1 MPSRE
6 RKPVA
11 YAKQQRKKGTLTKD
25 EIVQCA
31 FNLIANKGTEGCS
44 MRALGN
50 ELGVSAMALYGYI
63 PSRESLLNEVVERF
77 LKTVDTRALRGER
90 WEDTLIR
97 TTLSLRRAFVS
108 SPHFAELMCDP
119 CVGRGIEPYMLELR
133 LIYLGQGMP
142 EDIAVQLIAI
152 TDSYL
157 TGFALRARQ
166 NLRIEQ
172 AEAARK
178 QAEAD
183 ASRFATTS
191 RVPGML
197 TGKAN
202 PAAEQPRFNER
213 WRQTVAEGYSETSFQ
228 KGLLVIIEG
237 IRAGM
242 AGRPA
247 NWQTPQ

>member
-1 MPSRE
+1 M
-6 RKPVA
+6 A

-119 CVGRGIEPYMLELR
+119 CVGPGIEPYMLELR

-157 TGFALRARQ
+157 TGLALRARQ
-166 NLRIEQ
+166 NLRIEP
-172 AEAARK
+172 K
-178 QAEAD
+178 QR
-183 ASRFATTS
+183 ASRQRPMQRALRRHRASPACSQAKRTPPPNNRASTS
-191 RVPGML
+191 AGAKPSP
-197 TGKAN
+197 KAI
-202 PAAEQPRFNER
+202 PRPR
-213 WRQTVAEGYSETSFQ
+213 SKRAYS
-228 KGLLVIIEG
+228 
-237 IRAGM
+237 
-242 AGRPA
+242 
-247 NWQTPQ
+247 

>member
-1 MPSRE
+1 M
-6 RKPVA
+6 A

-119 CVGRGIEPYMLELR
+119 CVGPGIEPYMLELR

-166 NLRIEQ
+166 NLRI
-172 AEAARK
+172 
-178 QAEAD
+178 
-183 ASRFATTS
+183 ASRSGT
-191 RVPGML
+191 
-197 TGKAN
+197 
-202 PAAEQPRFNER
+202 Q
-213 WRQTVAEGYSETSFQ
+213 
-228 KGLLVIIEG
+228 
-237 IRAGM
+237 
-242 AGRPA
+242 AGRGRCSALCDDIARPRHAHRQSESRRRTTALQRALASNRRRRLFRDLVPKGPTRNYRGHSRRHGRTARELA
-247 NWQTPQ
+247 NAAITC

>member
-1 MPSRE
+1 M
-6 RKPVA
+6 A

-119 CVGRGIEPYMLELR
+119 CVGPGIEPYMLELR

-152 TDSYL
+152 TDSVPY
-157 TGFALRARQ
+157 G
-166 NLRIEQ
+166 LRI
-172 AEAARK
+172 ACTPKFAHR
-178 QAEAD
+178 
-183 ASRFATTS
+183 ASRSGTQTGRGRCSALCDDIARPWHAHRQCESRRRTTALQRALAPNRRRRLFRDLVPKGPTRNYRGHSRWHGGAT
-191 RVPGML
+191 RKL
-197 TGKAN
+197 AN
-202 PAAEQPRFNER
+202 AAI
-213 WRQTVAEGYSETSFQ
+213 TC
-228 KGLLVIIEG
+228 
-237 IRAGM
+237 
-242 AGRPA
+242 
-247 NWQTPQ
+247 